1 MLLYNDK
8 GFLAGS
14 VTAIAMVIG
23 GSAALAQV
31 ENTPGKPLPLA
42 APRGVA
48 HPELWPAY
56 KYPVPKDPAAEAKI
70 ADLLK
75 RMTLEEKIGQLVQG
89 DISATTPADV
99 KQYHLGSVLAG
110 GSSGP
115 NGDDKAPAPKWLEL
129 ADQFYAASVDKTNG
143 GVGIPIIWGID
154 AVHGHANIIGAT
166 VFPHNI
172 GLGATHDPALIERI
186 GVATAQEIR
195 VTGQEWTFAP
205 TVTVPQD
212 YRWGR
217 AYEGYSSDPALV
229 ASYVGAM
236 VRGLQGPPT
245 SKNLLGTHK
254 VLASTKHFLADGGT
268 KNGVDQGDAQISET
282 ELRDI
287 HGRPYGPAIENGVA
301 TVMAS
306 FSSWQGVKMTGN
318 KSLLTG
324 VLKDR
329 MGFGGF
335 VVSDW
340 NAHGQVEGCTNA
352 DCPEALLAGVDMYM
366 APDSW
371 KPLYANLLKEARS
384 GQIPMARI
392 DEAVTRILRVKYR
405 LGLFDA
411 GKPSSRPLAGKWN
424 VLGSAE
430 HRAIAREAVRKSL
443 VLLKNQGVLPLK
455 AGARL
460 LVAGDGADDISRQS
474 GGWTISW
481 QGTGVT
487 NADFPGATTLWKGL
501 SDAVK
506 AAGGS
511 AELSPDGSF
520 KTRPDAAIVIF
531 GEKPYAEFQG
541 DRKSLQL
548 DPELTRPFET
558 MKKLKAQ
565 GIPVVAVM
573 ITGRPL
579 YVNPALNL
587 ADAFVVTWL
596 PGSEGEGLADV
607 LVGSRSGA
615 KRFDFTGT
623 LPAAWPR
630 TANMAD
636 GTLYARGYGLNYKS
650 PRHAWTALPEDSGAG
665 AGDTRLWFA
674 KGVPAA
680 SWSLYVADEAGNQQT
695 RITSVPARALDGHV
709 TITAANTDVQ
719 EGARR
724 FAVDSGKASILLGTY
739 DPLDIARE
747 SNGDVLVLVTAKV
760 DKAPA
765 SASIAMRGGG
775 SAAVP
780 VTLPVSASY
789 VRYGI
794 KLKCFAQRGVD
805 MTKVT
810 APFMLTV
817 EGPADI
823 SISEVRLGSDVEKEL
838 GCN

>member
-1 MLLYNDK
+1 MQIR
-8 GFLAGS
+8 FWAVLAILAIVIGS
-14 VTAIAMVIG
+14 V
-23 GSAALAQV
+23 AARAQ
-31 ENTPGKPLPLA
+31 EN
-42 APRGVA
+42 GVA
-48 HPELWPAY
+48 HPALWPRY
-56 KYPVPKDPAAEAKI
+56 TYPVPKDAKAEARI

-75 RMTLEEKIGQLVQG
+75 RMTIEEKIGQLIQG
-89 DISATTPADV
+89 DISATTPEDV
-99 KQYHLGSVLAG
+99 RKYHLGSVLAG

-115 NGDDKAPAPKWLEL
+115 DGDDKAPAAKWLAL
-129 ADQFYAASVDKTNG
+129 ADQFYAASVDTSG
-143 GVGIPIIWGID
+143 GGAGVPILWGID

-166 VFPHNI
+166 IFPHNI
-172 GLGATHDPALIERI
+172 GLGAAHDPALIERI
-186 GVATAQEIR
+186 GAATAQEIR

-217 AYEGYSSDPALV
+217 AYEGYSSDPNLV

-236 VRGLQGPPT
+236 VRGLQGSPNKT
-245 SKNLLGTHK
+245 NLLGSDK

-268 KNGVDQGDAQISET
+268 KGGVDQGDAQISEA

-287 HGRPYGPAIENGVA
+287 HGKPYGPAIENGVA

-318 KSLLTG
+318 RSLLTG
-324 VLKDR
+324 VLKER

-335 VVSDW
+335 IVSDW
-340 NAHGQVEGCTNA
+340 NAHGQVAGCSNA
-352 DCPEALLAGVDMYM
+352 DCPAALLAGLDMYM

-371 KPLYANLLKEARS
+371 KPLYESLLREAKA

-392 DEAVTRILRVKYR
+392 DDAVARILRVKAR
-405 LGLFDA
+405 LGLFEA
-411 GKPSSRPLAGKWN
+411 GKPSSRPLSGKWE
-424 VLGSAE
+424 VLGSPA
-430 HRAIAREAVRKSL
+430 HRTVAREAVRKSL

-487 NADFPGATTLWKGL
+487 NADFPGATSLWKGL
-501 SDAVK
+501 SDAVT

-520 KTRPDAAIVIF
+520 KAKPDAAIVIF

-548 DPELTRPFET
+548 DPELTGPFET
-558 MKKLKAQ
+558 MRKLKAQ

-587 ADAFVVTWL
+587 ADAFVVAWL
-596 PGSEGEGLADV
+596 PGSEGAGLADV
-607 LVGSRSGA
+607 LVGSKAGA

-623 LPAAWPR
+623 LPAAWPK

-636 GTLYARGYGLNYKS
+636 GALYPRGYGLKYAAPKT
-650 PRHAWTALPEDSGAG
+650 AWNLLPENSGASG
-665 AGDTRLWFA
+665 GDARVWFA

-680 SWSLYVADEAGNQQT
+680 SWSLVVADEAGGQQT
-695 RITSVPARALDGHV
+695 RVTAVPAKALDGRV
-709 TITAANTDVQ
+709 TVTAANTDVQ

-724 FAVDSGKASILLGTY
+724 FVLTGGKASVLLGTF

-747 SNGDVLVLVTAKV
+747 SNGDVLVLFTMKV

-765 SASIAMRGGG
+765 GASLAMRAGVTG
-775 SAAVP
+775 SVP
-780 VTLPVSASY
+780 VSLPVTPGY
-789 VRYGI
+789 VRYGV
-794 KLKCFAQRGVD
+794 KLKCFAGRGVD
-805 MTKVT
+805 MSKVT
-810 APFMLTV
+810 APFALTL
-817 EGPADI
+817 EGPADV
-823 SISEVRLGSDVEKEL
+823 SLAQVRLGSDAEREL
-838 GCN
+838 ACGS

>member
-1 MLLYNDK
+1 M
-8 GFLAGS
+8 
-14 VTAIAMVIG
+14 IG
-23 GSAALAQV
+23 ISTVALAQ
-31 ENTPGKPLPLA
+31 TAPLPPEA
-42 APRGVA
+42 KVAGTSATA
-48 HPELWPAY
+48 HPEIWPAY
-56 KYPVPKDPAAEAKI
+56 KYPVAKDAKAEAMI
-70 ADLLK
+70 ASLLK

-89 DISATTPADV
+89 DISAITPADMQ
-99 KQYHLGSVLAG
+99 KYHLGSVLAG

-115 NGDDKAPAPKWLEL
+115 YGDDKAPAAKWLAL
-129 ADQFYAASVDKTNG
+129 ADQFYDASVDKSNG
-143 GVGIPIIWGID
+143 GVGIPMLWGID
-154 AVHGHANIIGAT
+154 AVHGHANIVGAT
-166 VFPHNI
+166 IFPHNI
-172 GLGATHDPALIERI
+172 GLGAAHDPVLIERV
-186 GVATAQEIR
+186 GVATAKEIR

-217 AYEGYSSDPALV
+217 AYEGYSSDPKLV
-229 ASYVGAM
+229 SSYVGAM
-236 VRGLQGPPT
+236 VRGLQGPPAGKIA
-245 SKNLLGTHK
+245 SDK

-268 KNGVDQGDAQISET
+268 HNGVDQGDAQISEI

-287 HGRPYGPAIENGVA
+287 HGAPYGPAITNGVG

-306 FSSWQGVKMTGN
+306 FSSWQGKKMTGN

-335 VVSDW
+335 TVSDW

-352 DCPEALLAGVDMYM
+352 DCPQALMAGVDMYM

-371 KPLYANLLKEARS
+371 KPIYENLLREAKS

-392 DEAVTRILRVKYR
+392 DEAVTRILRVKAR
-405 LGLFDA
+405 LGLFEA
-411 GKPSSRPLAGKWN
+411 GKPSARPLAGQWSL
-424 VLGSAE
+424 LGAPA

-455 AGARL
+455 AGGRL
-460 LVAGDGADDISRQS
+460 LVAGDGVDDISRQS

-487 NADFPGATTLWKGL
+487 NADFPGATSLGKGFA
-501 SDAVK
+501 DAVK
-506 AAGGS
+506 AGRGTT
-511 AELSPDGSF
+511 ELSPDGSF
-520 KTRPDAAIVIF
+520 KTRPDAAVVIF

-548 DPELTRPFET
+548 DPELTGPFET
-558 MKKLKAQ
+558 MRKLKAQ

-587 ADAFVVTWL
+587 ADAFVVAWL
-596 PGSEGEGLADV
+596 PGSEGAGVADV
-607 LVGSRSGA
+607 LVGNKAGA

-623 LPAAWPR
+623 LPTAWPK

-636 GTLYARGYGLNYKS
+636 GALYPFGYGLKYGS
-650 PRHAWTALPEDSGAG
+650 PKKAWTALPEKSGAG
-665 AGDTRLWFA
+665 AGDARVWFA
-674 KGVPAA
+674 NGVPAA
-680 SWSLYVADEAGNQQT
+680 SWSLAVTDENGGQQT
-695 RITSVPARALDGHV
+695 RITAVPAKALDGRV
-709 TITAANTDVQ
+709 TITATDHIVQ

-724 FAVDSGKASILLGTY
+724 FVIDSGKASIQLGTF

-747 SNGDVLVLVTAKV
+747 SNGDVMLLVTIKV
-760 DKAPA
+760 DKAPV
-765 SASIAMRGGG
+765 SASVGMKGG
-775 SAAVP
+775 ATALLP
-780 VTLPVSASY
+780 ATPPVSANY
-789 VRYGI
+789 VRYGLP
-794 KLKCFAQRGVD
+794 LKCFAAKGVD

-810 APFMLTV
+810 APFVLTL
-817 EGPADI
+817 EGPTDL
-823 SISEVRLGSDVEKEL
+823 SIAEVRLGSDAEVPL
-838 GCN
+838 RCP